1 MIYNYKAF
9 RGSEKVKGN
18 INADNLKEAKEKL
31 KREGLR
37 PIKIEE
43 NIESSNSFEYKKK
56 FKNED
61 LYILFRQ
68 LSLFIN
74 SGINIENTFEILS
87 SQFPKDKG
95 KILSDIR
102 DSLRSGSDL
111 SDSMKMTGAFPSL
124 VINMVYV
131 GENTSSLGKIF
142 DKLSSYYIKKRKTQS
157 KIIEAMAY
165 PCILLLTSIFI
176 INFLIINVIPSFG
189 EIFSDNNNLLPLP
202 TRILMG
208 FSNFVYKNYF
218 FIILGILLVVAIAFI
233 HHKKKPRTFHSFLLK
248 SSYYKMTRTMNLSF
262 NMDLLLGSGLTVDR
276 SLEII
281 SNMERNSVFKEKY
294 QEILIK
300 LKSGEPFY
308 KGAQE
313 AGVFSKVLV
322 SMIRV
327 GEESSS
333 LREIF
338 SIMSSY
344 YEEELNSRNQ
354 KILGLMGPILII
366 IMALIIGFIV
376 LSIALPIFDM
386 VNQF

>member
-1 MIYNYKAF
+1 MIYKYKAF
-9 RGSEKVKGN
+9 RGREKVKGN
-18 INADNLKEAKEKL
+18 IKADNLKEAKEKL

-43 NIESSNSFEYKKK
+43 NIESSNSFDFKKK

-74 SGINIENTFEILS
+74 SGINIESAFEILS
-87 SQFPKDKG
+87 TQFSKDKG
-95 KILSDIR
+95 KTLSNIR
-102 DSLRSGSDL
+102 DSLRSGSSL
-111 SDSMKMTGAFPSL
+111 SDAMNLTRSFPSL

-142 DKLSSYYIKKRKTQS
+142 NKLSDYYIKKRKTRS

-165 PCILLLTSIFI
+165 PIILLVTSIFI
-176 INFLIINVIPSFG
+176 INFLIINVIPSFA

-202 TRILMG
+202 TRILLG
-208 FSNFVYKNYF
+208 FSNFIYKNYL
-218 FIILGILLVVAIAFI
+218 FIILGILLVVSIALI
-233 HHKKKPRTFHSFLLK
+233 YHKKHPKTFHSFLLK
-248 SSYYKMTRTMNLSF
+248 SSYYKMTKSMNLSF
-262 NMDLLLGSGLTVDR
+262 NMDLLIGSGLTVDR

-281 SNMERNSVFKEKY
+281 SKMEKNLSLKEKY
-294 QEILIK
+294 QEILTK
-300 LKSGEPFY
+300 LKSGDHLY
-308 KGAQE
+308 KSFQE
-313 AGVFSKVLV
+313 AGVFSNILL

-327 GEESSS
+327 GEESSN
-333 LREIF
+333 LKEIF

-354 KILGLMGPILII
+354 KFLGLMGPILII

>member
-1 MIYNYKAF
+1 MIYKYKAF
-9 RGSEKVKGN
+9 RGREKVKGN
-18 INADNLKEAKEKL
+18 IKADNLKEAKEKL

-43 NIESSNSFEYKKK
+43 NIESSNSFDFKKK
-56 FKNED
+56 LKDED

-74 SGINIENTFEILS
+74 SGINIESAFEILS
-87 SQFPKDKG
+87 TQFSKDKG

-102 DSLRSGSDL
+102 DNLRSGTSL
-111 SDSMKMTGAFPSL
+111 SDAMNMTGAFRNL

-142 DKLSSYYIKKRKTQS
+142 NKLSDYYIKKRKTRS

-165 PCILLLTSIFI
+165 PIILLVTSIFI
-176 INFLIINVIPSFG
+176 IIFLIINVIPSFA

-202 TRILMG
+202 TRILLG
-208 FSNFVYKNYF
+208 FSNFIYRNYL
-218 FIILGILLVVAIAFI
+218 FIILGILLLVSVALIY
-233 HHKKKPRTFHSFLLK
+233 HKKHPKTFHSFLLK
-248 SSYYKMTRTMNLSF
+248 SSYYEMTKSMNLSF
-262 NMDLLLGSGLTVDR
+262 NMNLLLGSGLTVDR

-281 SNMERNSVFKEKY
+281 SKMEKNVSLKERY
-294 QEILIK
+294 QEILTK
-300 LKSGEPFY
+300 LKAGEHLY
-308 KGAQE
+308 KSFQE
-313 AGVFSKVLV
+313 AGVFSNILL

-333 LREIF
+333 LSEVF

-344 YEEELNSRNQ
+344 YDEELNSRNQ
-354 KILGLMGPILII
+354 KFLGLMGPILII

>member
-1 MIYNYKAF
+1 MIYKYKAF
-9 RGSEKVKGN
+9 RGREKVKGN

-43 NIESSNSFEYKKK
+43 NIESSNSFDFKKK
-56 FKNED
+56 LRDED

-74 SGINIENTFEILS
+74 SGINIESAFEILS
-87 SQFPKDKG
+87 TQFSKDKG
-95 KILSDIR
+95 KILANIR
-102 DSLRSGSDL
+102 DSLRSGSSL
-111 SDSMKMTGAFPSL
+111 SDAMNMTGAFPSL

-142 DKLSSYYIKKRKTQS
+142 NRLSDYYIKKRKTRS

-165 PCILLLTSIFI
+165 PIILLVTSIFI
-176 INFLIINVIPSFG
+176 INFLIINVIPSFA

-202 TRILMG
+202 TRILLG
-208 FSNFVYKNYF
+208 FSNFIYKNYL
-218 FIILGILLVVAIAFI
+218 FIILGILLVVSIALI
-233 HHKKKPRTFHSFLLK
+233 YHKKHPKTFHSFLLK
-248 SSYYKMTRTMNLSF
+248 SSYYKMTKSMNLSF

-281 SNMERNSVFKEKY
+281 SSMEKNLSLKEKY
-294 QEILIK
+294 QEILTK
-300 LKSGEPFY
+300 LKAGEHLY
-308 KGAQE
+308 KSFQE
-313 AGVFSKVLV
+313 AEVFSNILL

-327 GEESSS
+327 GEESSN

-338 SIMSSY
+338 YIMSSY

-354 KILGLMGPILII
+354 KFLGLMGPILII
-366 IMALIIGFIV
+366 IIALIIGFIV

>member
-1 MIYNYKAF
+1 MIYKYKAF
-9 RGSEKVKGN
+9 RGREKVKGN
-18 INADNLKEAKEKL
+18 IKADNLKEAKEKL

-37 PIKIEE
+37 PINIEE
-43 NIESSNSFEYKKK
+43 NVESSNSFDFKKK

-74 SGINIENTFEILS
+74 SGINIESAFEILS
-87 SQFPKDKG
+87 TQFSKDKG

-102 DSLRSGSDL
+102 DNLRSGTSL
-111 SDSMKMTGAFPSL
+111 SDAMNMTGAFPSL

-142 DKLSSYYIKKRKTQS
+142 NKLSDYYIKKRKTRS

-165 PCILLLTSIFI
+165 PIILLVTSIFI
-176 INFLIINVIPSFG
+176 IIFLIINVIPSFA

-202 TRILMG
+202 TRILLG
-208 FSNFVYKNYF
+208 FSNFIYRNYL
-218 FIILGILLVVAIAFI
+218 FIILGILLLVSVALIY
-233 HHKKKPRTFHSFLLK
+233 HKKHPKTFHSFLLK
-248 SSYYKMTRTMNLSF
+248 SSYYEMTKSMNLSF

-281 SNMERNSVFKEKY
+281 SKMEKNLSLKEKY
-294 QEILIK
+294 QEILAK
-300 LKSGEPFY
+300 LKSGDHLY
-308 KGAQE
+308 KSFQE
-313 AGVFSKVLV
+313 AGIFSNILL
-322 SMIRV
+322 SMVRV

-344 YEEELNSRNQ
+344 YEEEVNSRNQ
-354 KILGLMGPILII
+354 KFLGLMGPILII

>member
-9 RGSEKVKGN
+9 RGNEKVRGN
-18 INADNLKEAKEKL
+18 IKADNLKEAKEKL

-74 SGINIENTFEILS
+74 SGINIENAFEILS
-87 SQFPKDKG
+87 SQFQKDKG
-95 KILSDIR
+95 KTLSDIR

-142 DKLSSYYIKKRKTQS
+142 DKLSDYYIKKRKTQS

-248 SSYYKMTRTMNLSF
+248 SSYYEMTKTMNLSF

-281 SNMERNSVFKEKY
+281 SNMERNSVLKEKY

>member
-9 RGSEKVKGN
+9 RGNEKVRGN
-18 INADNLKEAKEKL
+18 IKADNLKEAKEKL

-74 SGINIENTFEILS
+74 SGINIENAFEILS
-87 SQFPKDKG
+87 SQFQKDKG
-95 KILSDIR
+95 KTLSDIR

-142 DKLSSYYIKKRKTQS
+142 DKLSDYYIKKRKTQS

-248 SSYYKMTRTMNLSF
+248 SSYYKMTKTMNLSF

-281 SNMERNSVFKEKY
+281 SNMERNSVLKEKY

>member
-1 MIYNYKAF
+1 MIYKYKAF
-9 RGSEKVKGN
+9 RSREKVKGN
-18 INADNLKEAKEKL
+18 IKADNLKEAKEKL

-43 NIESSNSFEYKKK
+43 NIESSNSFDFKKK

-74 SGINIENTFEILS
+74 SGINIERSFEILS
-87 SQFPKDKG
+87 TQFAKDKG
-95 KILSDIR
+95 KILANIR
-102 DSLRSGSDL
+102 DSLRSGSSL
-111 SDSMKMTGAFPSL
+111 SDSMNITGAFPSL

-142 DKLSSYYIKKRKTQS
+142 NRLSDYYIKKKKTRS

-165 PCILLLTSIFI
+165 PIILLVTSIFI
-176 INFLIINVIPSFG
+176 INFLIINVIPSFA

-208 FSNFVYKNYF
+208 FSDFVYRNYF
-218 FIILGILLVVAIAFI
+218 FIIFLIIGVTSIVLIYN
-233 HHKKKPRTFHSFLLK
+233 KKHPKTFHSFLLK
-248 SSYYKMTRTMNLSF
+248 FPYYKMTKSMNLSF

-281 SNMERNSVFKEKY
+281 SKMENNISLKEKY
-294 QEILIK
+294 QEILTK
-300 LKSGEPFY
+300 LKSGDHLY
-308 KGAQE
+308 KSFQE
-313 AGVFSKVLV
+313 AEVFSNILL

-333 LREIF
+333 LKEIF

-344 YEEELNSRNQ
+344 YDEELNSRNQ

>member
-1 MIYNYKAF
+1 MIYKYKAF
-9 RGSEKVKGN
+9 RGREKVKGN
-18 INADNLKEAKEKL
+18 IKADNLKEAKEKL

-37 PIKIEE
+37 PINIEE
-43 NIESSNSFEYKKK
+43 NIESSNSFDFKKK
-56 FKNED
+56 LKDED

-74 SGINIENTFEILS
+74 SGINIERSFEILS
-87 SQFPKDKG
+87 TQFSKDKG

-102 DSLRSGSDL
+102 DNLRSGTSL
-111 SDSMKMTGAFPSL
+111 SDAMNMTRAFPSL

-142 DKLSSYYIKKRKTQS
+142 NRLSDYYIKKRKTRS

-165 PCILLLTSIFI
+165 PIILLVTSIFI
-176 INFLIINVIPSFG
+176 INFLIINVIPSFA
-189 EIFSDNNNLLPLP
+189 EVFSDNNNLLPLP
-202 TRILMG
+202 TRILLG
-208 FSNFVYKNYF
+208 FSNFIYGNYL
-218 FIILGILLVVAIAFI
+218 FIILGILLLVSIALI
-233 HHKKKPRTFHSFLLK
+233 YHKKHPKTFHSFLLK
-248 SSYYKMTRTMNLSF
+248 SSYYKMTKSMNLSF

-281 SNMERNSVFKEKY
+281 SNMEKNVSLKEKY
-294 QEILIK
+294 QEILTK
-300 LKSGEPFY
+300 LKAGEHLY
-308 KGAQE
+308 KSFQE
-313 AGVFSKVLV
+313 AGVFSNILL

-333 LREIF
+333 LSEVF

-344 YEEELNSRNQ
+344 YDEELNSRNQ
-354 KILGLMGPILII
+354 KFLGLMGPILII

>member
-9 RGSEKVKGN
+9 RGNEKVRGN
-18 INADNLKEAKEKL
+18 IKADNLKEAKEKL

-74 SGINIENTFEILS
+74 SGINIENAFEILS
-87 SQFPKDKG
+87 SQFQKDKG
-95 KILSDIR
+95 KTLSDIR

-142 DKLSSYYIKKRKTQS
+142 DKLSDYYIKKRKTQS

-208 FSNFVYKNYF
+208 FSNFVYKNYL
-218 FIILGILLVVAIAFI
+218 FIILGIVLVVSIAFI

-281 SNMERNSVFKEKY
+281 FNMERNSVFKEKY

>member
-1 MIYNYKAF
+1 MIYKYKAF

-18 INADNLKEAKEKL
+18 IEADNLKEAKEKL

-74 SGINIENTFEILS
+74 SGINIENAFEILS
-87 SQFPKDKG
+87 SQFSKDKG
-95 KILSDIR
+95 KILADIR

-111 SDSMKMTGAFPSL
+111 SDSMRMTGAFPSL

-142 DKLSSYYIKKRKTQS
+142 DKLSDYYIKKRKTQS

-165 PCILLLTSIFI
+165 PCILLVTSIFI

-208 FSNFVYKNYF
+208 FSNFLYKNYL

-233 HHKKKPRTFHSFLLK
+233 HHKRKPRTFHSSLLK
-248 SSYYKMTRTMNLSF
+248 SSYYKMTRAMNLSF

-281 SNMERNSVFKEKY
+281 SNMEKNSVLKEKY
-294 QEILIK
+294 QDILIK

-308 KGAQE
+308 KSAQE

>member
-1 MIYNYKAF
+1 MIYKYKAF
-9 RGSEKVKGN
+9 RGREKVKGN
-18 INADNLKEAKEKL
+18 IKADNLKEAKEKL

-43 NIESSNSFEYKKK
+43 NIESSNSFDFKKK

-74 SGINIENTFEILS
+74 SGINIESAFEILS
-87 SQFPKDKG
+87 TQFSKDKG
-95 KILSDIR
+95 KILANIR
-102 DSLRSGSDL
+102 DSLRSGSPL
-111 SDSMKMTGAFPSL
+111 SDAMNMTGAFPSL

-142 DKLSSYYIKKRKTQS
+142 NRLSDYYIKKRKTRS

-165 PCILLLTSIFI
+165 PIILLVTSIFI
-176 INFLIINVIPSFG
+176 INFLIINVIPSFA

-202 TRILMG
+202 TRILLG
-208 FSNFVYKNYF
+208 FSNFIYKNYL
-218 FIILGILLVVAIAFI
+218 FIILGILLVVSIALI
-233 HHKKKPRTFHSFLLK
+233 YHKKHPKTFHSFLLK
-248 SSYYKMTRTMNLSF
+248 SSYYKMTKSMNLSF

-281 SNMERNSVFKEKY
+281 SSMEKNLSLKEKY
-294 QEILIK
+294 QEILTK
-300 LKSGEPFY
+300 LKAGEHLY
-308 KGAQE
+308 KSFQE
-313 AGVFSKVLV
+313 AGVFSNILL

-333 LREIF
+333 LREVF

-344 YEEELNSRNQ
+344 YDEELNSRNQ
-354 KILGLMGPILII
+354 KFLGLMGPILII

>member
-1 MIYNYKAF
+1 MIYKYKAF
-9 RGSEKVKGN
+9 RGREKVKGN
-18 INADNLKEAKEKL
+18 IKADNLKKAKEKL

-43 NIESSNSFEYKKK
+43 NIESSNSFDFKKK
-56 FKNED
+56 LKDED

-74 SGINIENTFEILS
+74 SGINIENAFEILS
-87 SQFPKDKG
+87 TQFAKDKG
-95 KILSDIR
+95 KILSNIR
-102 DSLRSGSDL
+102 DSLRSGSSL
-111 SDSMKMTGAFPSL
+111 SDAMNLTGAFPSL

-142 DKLSSYYIKKRKTQS
+142 NRLSDYYIKKRKTRS

-165 PCILLLTSIFI
+165 PIILLVTSIFI
-176 INFLIINVIPSFG
+176 INFLIINVIPSFA

-202 TRILMG
+202 TRILIG
-208 FSNFVYKNYF
+208 FSNFIYKNYL
-218 FIILGILLVVAIAFI
+218 FIFLGILIVVSIALI
-233 HHKKKPRTFHSFLLK
+233 YHKKHPKTFHSFLLK
-248 SSYYKMTRTMNLSF
+248 SSYYKMTKSMNLSF
-262 NMDLLLGSGLTVDR
+262 NMDLLIGSGLTVDR

-281 SNMERNSVFKEKY
+281 SKMEKNLSLKEKY
-294 QEILIK
+294 QEILTK
-300 LKSGEPFY
+300 LKSGDHLY
-308 KGAQE
+308 KSFQE
-313 AGVFSKVLV
+313 AGVFSNILL

-327 GEESSS
+327 GEESSN
-333 LREIF
+333 LKEIF

-354 KILGLMGPILII
+354 KFLGLMGPILII

>member
-1 MIYNYKAF
+1 MIYKYKAF
-9 RGSEKVKGN
+9 RGREKVKGN
-18 INADNLKEAKEKL
+18 IKADNLKKAKEKL

-43 NIESSNSFEYKKK
+43 NIESSNSFDFKKK

-74 SGINIENTFEILS
+74 SGINIESAFEILS
-87 SQFPKDKG
+87 TQFVKDKG
-95 KILSDIR
+95 KILSNIR
-102 DSLRSGSDL
+102 DSLRSGSSL
-111 SDSMKMTGAFPSL
+111 SDAMNLTGAFPSL

-142 DKLSSYYIKKRKTQS
+142 NKLSDYYIKKRKTRS

-165 PCILLLTSIFI
+165 PIILLVTSIFI
-176 INFLIINVIPSFG
+176 INFLIINVIPSFA

-202 TRILMG
+202 TRILLG
-208 FSNFVYKNYF
+208 FSNCIYKNYL
-218 FIILGILLVVAIAFI
+218 FIISGILLVVSIALI
-233 HHKKKPRTFHSFLLK
+233 YHKKHPKTFHSFLLK
-248 SSYYKMTRTMNLSF
+248 SAYYKMTKSMNLFF
-262 NMDLLLGSGLTVDR
+262 NMELLLGSGLTVDR

-281 SNMERNSVFKEKY
+281 YKMEKNLSLKEKY
-294 QEILIK
+294 QEILAK
-300 LKSGEPFY
+300 LKAGEHLY
-308 KGAQE
+308 KSFQE
-313 AGVFSKVLV
+313 AEVFSNILL

-333 LREIF
+333 LREVF

-354 KILGLMGPILII
+354 KFLGLMGPILII

>member
-9 RGSEKVKGN
+9 RGNEKVRGN
-18 INADNLKEAKEKL
+18 IKADNLKEAKEKL

-74 SGINIENTFEILS
+74 SGINIENAFEILS
-87 SQFPKDKG
+87 SQFQKDKG
-95 KILSDIR
+95 KTLSDIR

-142 DKLSSYYIKKRKTQS
+142 DKLSDYYIKKRKTQS

-248 SSYYKMTRTMNLSF
+248 TSYYKMTRTMNLSF

>member
-1 MIYNYKAF
+1 MIYKYKAF
-9 RGSEKVKGN
+9 RGREKVKGN
-18 INADNLKEAKEKL
+18 IKADNLKEAKEKL

-43 NIESSNSFEYKKK
+43 NIESSNSFDFKKK
-56 FKNED
+56 LKDED

-74 SGINIENTFEILS
+74 SGINIESAFEILS
-87 SQFPKDKG
+87 TQFSKDKG

-102 DSLRSGSDL
+102 DNLRSGTSL
-111 SDSMKMTGAFPSL
+111 SDAMNMTGAFPSL

-142 DKLSSYYIKKRKTQS
+142 NKLSDYYIKKRKTRS

-165 PCILLLTSIFI
+165 PIILLVTSIFI
-176 INFLIINVIPSFG
+176 INFLIINVIPSFV

-202 TRILMG
+202 TRILLG
-208 FSNFVYKNYF
+208 FSNFIYKNYL
-218 FIILGILLVVAIAFI
+218 FIILGILLLVSIALFY
-233 HHKKKPRTFHSFLLK
+233 HKKHPKTFHSFLLK
-248 SSYYKMTRTMNLSF
+248 SSYYKMTKSMNLSF

-276 SLEII
+276 SLEVI
-281 SNMERNSVFKEKY
+281 SKMERNMSLKERY
-294 QEILIK
+294 QEILTK
-300 LKSGEPFY
+300 LKAGEHLY
-308 KGAQE
+308 KSFQE
-313 AGVFSKVLV
+313 AEVFSNILL

-333 LREIF
+333 LREVF
-338 SIMSSY
+338 FIMSSY
-344 YEEELNSRNQ
+344 YDEELNSRNQ
-354 KILGLMGPILII
+354 KFLGLMGPILII

>member
-1 MIYNYKAF
+1 M
-9 RGSEKVKGN
+9 R
-18 INADNLKEAKEKL
+18 
-31 KREGLR
+31 
-37 PIKIEE
+37 
-43 NIESSNSFEYKKK
+43 
-56 FKNED
+56 
-61 LYILFRQ
+61 
-68 LSLFIN
+68 
-74 SGINIENTFEILS
+74 
-87 SQFPKDKG
+87 
-95 KILSDIR
+95 
-102 DSLRSGSDL
+102 
-111 SDSMKMTGAFPSL
+111 MTRAFPSL

-142 DKLSSYYIKKRKTQS
+142 DKLSDYYIKKRKTQS

-218 FIILGILLVVAIAFI
+218 FLILGILLVIAIAFI
-233 HHKKKPRTFHSFLLK
+233 NHKRNPRTFHSLLLK
-248 SSYYKMTRTMNLSF
+248 SSYYKMTRAMNLSF

-281 SNMERNSVFKEKY
+281 SNMERNSLLKEKY
-294 QEILIK
+294 QEILFK

-313 AGVFSKVLV
+313 AGAFSKVLV

>member
-1 MIYNYKAF
+1 MIYKYKAF
-9 RGSEKVKGN
+9 RGREKVKGN
-18 INADNLKEAKEKL
+18 IKADNLKEAKEKL

-43 NIESSNSFEYKKK
+43 NIESSNSFDFKKK

-74 SGINIENTFEILS
+74 SGINIESAFEILS
-87 SQFPKDKG
+87 TQFSKDKG
-95 KILSDIR
+95 KTLSNIR
-102 DSLRSGSDL
+102 DSLRSGSSL
-111 SDSMKMTGAFPSL
+111 SDAMNLTRSFPSL

-142 DKLSSYYIKKRKTQS
+142 NRLSDYYIKKRKTRS

-165 PCILLLTSIFI
+165 PIILLVTSIFI
-176 INFLIINVIPSFG
+176 INFLIINVIPSFA

-202 TRILMG
+202 TRILLG
-208 FSNFVYKNYF
+208 FSNFIYRNYL
-218 FIILGILLVVAIAFI
+218 FIILGILLVVSIALI
-233 HHKKKPRTFHSFLLK
+233 YHKKHPKTFHSFLLK
-248 SSYYKMTRTMNLSF
+248 SSYYKMTKSMKLSF

-281 SNMERNSVFKEKY
+281 SKMEKNLSLKEKY
-294 QEILIK
+294 QEILTK
-300 LKSGEPFY
+300 LKSGDHLY
-308 KGAQE
+308 KSFQE
-313 AGVFSKVLV
+313 AGVFSNILL

-327 GEESSS
+327 GEESSN
-333 LREIF
+333 LKEIF

-354 KILGLMGPILII
+354 KFLGLMGPILII

>member
-1 MIYNYKAF
+1 MIYKYKAF

-18 INADNLKEAKEKL
+18 IEADNLKEAKEKL

-43 NIESSNSFEYKKK
+43 NIESSNSFGYKKK
-56 FKNED
+56 FRNED

-74 SGINIENTFEILS
+74 SGINIEKAFEILP

-142 DKLSSYYIKKRKTQS
+142 DKLSDYYIKKRKTQS

-165 PCILLLTSIFI
+165 PCILLVTSIFI

-189 EIFSDNNNLLPLP
+189 EIFADNNNLLPLP

-208 FSNFVYKNYF
+208 FSNFVYKYYL
-218 FIILGILLVVAIAFI
+218 FIILLLIFVVAIALS
-233 HHKKKPRTFHSFLLK
+233 HNKKKPKTLHSLLLK
-248 SSYYKMTRTMNLSF
+248 SSYYKMTRSMNLSF

-281 SNMERNSVFKEKY
+281 SSMERNSVLKEKY
-294 QEILIK
+294 QEILFK
-300 LKSGEPFY
+300 LKSGDPLY

-313 AGVFSKVLV
+313 ADVFSKVLV

>member
-1 MIYNYKAF
+1 MIYKYKAF
-9 RGSEKVKGN
+9 RGREKVKGN
-18 INADNLKEAKEKL
+18 IKADNLKEAKEKL

-37 PIKIEE
+37 PINIEE
-43 NIESSNSFEYKKK
+43 NIESSNSFDFKKK

-74 SGINIENTFEILS
+74 SGINIESAFEILS
-87 SQFPKDKG
+87 TQFSKDKG

-102 DSLRSGSDL
+102 DNLRSGTSL
-111 SDSMKMTGAFPSL
+111 SDAMNMTGAFPSL

-142 DKLSSYYIKKRKTQS
+142 NKLSDYYIKKRKTRS

-165 PCILLLTSIFI
+165 PIILLVTSIFI
-176 INFLIINVIPSFG
+176 IIFLIINVIPSFA

-202 TRILMG
+202 TRILLG
-208 FSNFVYKNYF
+208 FSNFIYRNYL
-218 FIILGILLVVAIAFI
+218 FIILGILLLVSVALIY
-233 HHKKKPRTFHSFLLK
+233 HKKHPKTFHSFLLK
-248 SSYYKMTRTMNLSF
+248 SSYYEMTKSMNLSF

-281 SNMERNSVFKEKY
+281 SKMEKNLSLKEKY
-294 QEILIK
+294 QEILAK
-300 LKSGEPFY
+300 LKSGDHLY
-308 KGAQE
+308 KSFQE
-313 AGVFSKVLV
+313 AGIFSNILL
-322 SMIRV
+322 SMVRV

-344 YEEELNSRNQ
+344 YEEEVNSRNQ
-354 KILGLMGPILII
+354 KFLGLMGPILII